1 MMNKLDPLRGMVK
14 EVKVQE
20 ALNGKFSGIQRTK
33 VEIEVT
39 KAEVEA
45 LVKELRRVVK
55 IALVSS
61 RPNIHHLI
69 IRNNVTQRMKKMVTM
84 LKPVPMMLEWL
95 QQPRT
100 NPTVGEEIIQ

>member
-1 MMNKLDPLRGMVK
+1 MVK

-61 RPNIHHLI
+61 R
-69 IRNNVTQRMKKMVTM
+69 
-84 LKPVPMMLEWL
+84 
-95 QQPRT
+95 
-100 NPTVGEEIIQ
+100 

>member
-1 MMNKLDPLRGMVK
+1 MTNKLDPLRGMVK

-20 ALNGKFSGIQRTK
+20 ALNGKFLGIQRMK
-33 VEIEVT
+33 EEIEVMR
-39 KAEVEA
+39 AEVEV

-69 IRNNVTQRMKKMVTM
+69 IRNNVTRRMKKTVTM
-84 LKPVPMMLEWL
+84 LKPVPMMLEWP
-95 QQPRT
+95 QQPQT

>member
-20 ALNGKFSGIQRTK
+20 ALNGKFLGIQRTK
-33 VEIEVT
+33 EEIEVMR
-39 KAEVEA
+39 AEVEV
-45 LVKELRRVVK
+45 LVKELRRVAK

-69 IRNNVTQRMKKMVTM
+69 IRNNVTRRMKKTVTM
-84 LKPVPMMLEWL
+84 LKPVPMM
-95 QQPRT
+95 
-100 NPTVGEEIIQ
+100 